1 MEFPDKESFDRD
13 LLDKLPIGIIVLKDL
28 LPVFFNKKYKND
40 LNLSEDRQA
49 TVQEFLSF
57 LDASEHDRLL
67 QIIEKKDYNLPSIT
81 EWRAKTIDG
90 ETTWIQLRVSRLD
103 SNHHI
108 VIVRNIGKLKKFAQQ
123 VSLTESQYQYLI
135 EKTPNFI
142 FIIKN
147 GVIDYYNNAF
157 VERLGYTREEID
169 AKKTMPTFF
178 AAPEDR
184 KKIGQFLIEGKRELI
199 KGNVEA
205 DTYIESPEQTTE
217 FDLVSK
223 DGTRIPVHAI
233 VRKVYL
239 EKDFIIQGV
248 LIDLSSL
255 KELQEMK
262 FDFLTLS
269 QHHLRTPLAN
279 MKAYLDYYKK
289 KIENNISEEEKETL
303 ELKFLDVLSRNI
315 DRMVSLT
322 DDLNDIALIRQGR
335 LKCNLRGEN
344 FVPTLQRAL
353 EGIEFLLQQYRVH
366 LIVEYPQSP
375 LIVNFDRN
383 RIIQALRNVLENAIR
398 FTGHGTIN
406 ILLTTD
412 LDNHLMLLKIKDSG
426 IGITASQLPE
436 IGKPFVTFHSSQSGL
451 GLGLFLTKQ
460 IISDHGGTLTVFSEG
475 FNRGTTVTIT
485 LPLLVYPE
493 KKGHLKEEET
503 DLSLLIRQ
511 ATSADNMII
520 RMEAIEELWKISD
533 TNNLENILNALEHV
547 ILYDRDRT
555 LRNLASQF
563 YSELVQSKEV
573 NNK

>member
-1 MEFPDKESFDRD
+1 MELPEKGPYDRD
-13 LLDKLPIGIIVLKDL
+13 LLDKLPVGVIVLKDL
-28 LPVFFNKKYKND
+28 LPVFYNKKYKND
-40 LNLSEDRQA
+40 LNLSEDRQ
-49 TVQEFLSF
+49 VSIQEFLSF
-57 LDASEHDRLL
+57 LDPSEHDRLL
-67 QIIEKKDYNLPSIT
+67 QIIEKKDYNLPPIT
-81 EWRAKTIDG
+81 EWRAKTINGDS
-90 ETTWIQLRVSRLD
+90 TWIQIRVGRLD
-103 SNHHI
+103 LKHHI
-108 VIVRNIGKLKKFAQQ
+108 VVVRNIGKLKKFAQQ

-135 EKTPNFI
+135 EKAPNFI
-142 FIIKN
+142 FIVKN
-147 GVIDYYNNAF
+147 GVIDYYNTAF
-157 VERLGYTREEID
+157 VERLGYTRQEID
-169 AKKTMPTFF
+169 AKKAMPTFF
-178 AAPEDR
+178 VAPEDR

-205 DTYIESPEQTTE
+205 DNYIELPEQKAE
-217 FDLVSK
+217 FDLVAK
-223 DGTRIPVHAI
+223 DGTRIPVHAL

-239 EKDFIIQGV
+239 GKDYIIQGV
-248 LIDLSSL
+248 LVDLSSI

-279 MKAYLDYYKK
+279 MKAYLDFYKK
-289 KIENNISEEEKETL
+289 RIEKDISEEEKETL

-315 DRMVSLT
+315 NRMVSLT

-344 FVPTLQRAL
+344 FIPTLQRAL

-366 LIVEYPQSP
+366 LIVEYPQIP

-383 RIIQALRNVLENAIR
+383 RIIQALRNVLDNAIR

-406 ILLTTD
+406 ISLTTD
-412 LDNHLMLLKIKDSG
+412 LNNQLMLLKIKDSG
-426 IGITASQLPE
+426 VGITTSQLPE

-485 LPLLVYPE
+485 LPLLVHPDANN
-493 KKGHLKEEET
+493 HLNEDET
-503 DLSLLIRQ
+503 DLSFLIRQ
-511 ATSADNMII
+511 ATSAENMII
-520 RMEAIEELWKISD
+520 RMEAIQELWKIAD
-533 TNNLENILNALEHV
+533 TNNLESVLNTLEQV

-555 LRNLASQF
+555 LRNLASKF
-563 YSELVQSKEV
+563 YSELIKSNEV
-573 NNK
+573 NNQ

>member
-1 MEFPDKESFDRD
+1 MELPDKGPYDRD
-13 LLDKLPIGIIVLKDL
+13 LLDKLPVGVIVLKDL
-28 LPVFFNKKYKND
+28 LPVFYNKKYKND
-40 LNLSEDRQA
+40 LNLSEDRQ
-49 TVQEFLSF
+49 VSIQEFLSF
-57 LDASEHDRLL
+57 LDPSEHDRLL
-67 QIIEKKDYNLPSIT
+67 QIIEKKDYNLPPIT
-81 EWRAKTIDG
+81 EWRAKTINGDS
-90 ETTWIQLRVSRLD
+90 TWIQIRVGRLD
-103 SNHHI
+103 LKHHI
-108 VIVRNIGKLKKFAQQ
+108 VVVRNIGKLKKFAQQ

-135 EKTPNFI
+135 EKAPNFI
-142 FIIKN
+142 FIVKN
-147 GVIDYYNNAF
+147 GVIDYYNTAF
-157 VERLGYTREEID
+157 VERLGYTRQEID
-169 AKKTMPTFF
+169 AKKAMPTFF
-178 AAPEDR
+178 VAPEDR

-205 DTYIESPEQTTE
+205 DNYIELPEQKAE
-217 FDLVSK
+217 FDLVAK
-223 DGTRIPVHAI
+223 DGTRIPVHAL

-239 EKDFIIQGV
+239 GKDYIIQGV
-248 LIDLSSL
+248 LVDLSSI

-279 MKAYLDYYKK
+279 MKAYLDFYKK
-289 KIENNISEEEKETL
+289 RIEKDISEEEKETL

-315 DRMVSLT
+315 NRMVSLT

-344 FVPTLQRAL
+344 FIPTLQRAL

-366 LIVEYPQSP
+366 LIVEYPQIP

-383 RIIQALRNVLENAIR
+383 RIIQALRNVLDNAIR

-406 ILLTTD
+406 ISLTTD
-412 LDNHLMLLKIKDSG
+412 LNNQLMLLKIKDSG
-426 IGITASQLPE
+426 VGITTSQLPE

-485 LPLLVYPE
+485 LPLLVHPDANN
-493 KKGHLKEEET
+493 HLNEDET
-503 DLSLLIRQ
+503 DLSFLIRQ
-511 ATSADNMII
+511 ATSAENMII
-520 RMEAIEELWKISD
+520 RMEAIQELWKIAD
-533 TNNLENILNALEHV
+533 TNNLESVLNTLEQV

-555 LRNLASQF
+555 LRNLASKF
-563 YSELVQSKEV
+563 YSELIKSNEV
-573 NNK
+573 NNQ